1 MKHSLTTILKIILSI
16 SIAAI
21 VLISIGCSEKT
32 SSEDNSLQTIKDA
45 GKLVLGLDDTF
56 APMGFRD
63 GSGEIVGFD
72 IDLAKE
78 VASRMGVELEI
89 KPIDWSSSI
98 LSLNKGD
105 IDVLWN
111 GVTINES
118 RKEQINFSK
127 PYLNNRLIIV
137 KPKDRNDI
145 NSKEDLAGKV
155 LGVQVGSNDEALQ
168 SDPISKEAK
177 EIRKYDVNVNA
188 FLDLKAK
195 RIDAVIIDEVAA
207 QYYISEEK
215 VDFVVVENS
224 PLTEEFYGIGFRK
237 SDGELLAEVDR
248 ILDEMKAD
256 GKAAEISQ
264 KWFAKDIVLKEDK
277 IIKSKRNK
285 REAALKNAT
294 SLYL

>member
-1 MKHSLTTILKIILSI
+1 MKSILKTFFHVIMATIIMTVIIAISI
-16 SIAAI
+16 S
-21 VLISIGCSEKT
+21 CSKKDST
-32 SSEDNSLQTIKDA
+32 EDNSIQKVKDS
-45 GKLVLGLDDTF
+45 GKLILGLDDTF

-63 GSGEIVGFD
+63 DSEEIVGFD

-78 VASRMGVELEI
+78 VASRMGVKLEI

-111 GVTINES
+111 GLTINET

-127 PYLNNRLIIV
+127 PYLNNRLVIV
-137 KPKDRNDI
+137 KPKNRNDI
-145 NSKEDLAGKV
+145 NSKNDLAGKI

-188 FLDLKAK
+188 FLDLRAK

-207 QYYISEEK
+207 QYYISQEK

-224 PLTEEFYGIGFRK
+224 PLTEEFYGVGFRK
-237 SDGELLAEVDR
+237 TDSKLLAEVDR
-248 ILDEMKAD
+248 ILDEMKSD
-256 GKAAEISQ
+256 GKASEISQ
-264 KWFAKDIVLKEDK
+264 KWFAKDIVLK
-277 IIKSKRNK
+277 
-285 REAALKNAT
+285 
-294 SLYL
+294 

>member
-1 MKHSLTTILKIILSI
+1 MKSVLKIFKIILSI
-16 SIAAI
+16 STVAI
-21 VLISIGCSEKT
+21 ILISIGCSKKT
-32 SSEDNSLQTIKDA
+32 STEDNSLQKIKDA

-78 VASRMGVELEI
+78 VASRMRVELEI

-137 KPKDRNDI
+137 KPKDRSDI

-188 FLDLKAK
+188 FLDLRAK

-248 ILDEMKAD
+248 ILDEMKSD

-264 KWFAKDIVLKEDK
+264 KWFAKDIVLK
-277 IIKSKRNK
+277 
-285 REAALKNAT
+285 
-294 SLYL
+294 

>member
-1 MKHSLTTILKIILSI
+1 MKSVKIILSI
-16 SIAAI
+16 I
-21 VLISIGCSEKT
+21 ISMIIFIGCSEKK
-32 SSEDNSLQTIKDA
+32 SSVDNSLQKVKDA
-45 GKLVLGLDDTF
+45 KKLVLGLDDTF

-63 GSGEIVGFD
+63 NSGEIVGFD

-78 VASRMGVELEI
+78 VASRMGVALEI

-145 NSKEDLAGKV
+145 NSKEDLAGKI
-155 LGVQVGSNDEALQ
+155 LGVQVGSNDEAL
-168 SDPISKEAK
+168 SSISKEAK

-195 RIDAVIIDEVAA
+195 RIDVVIIDEVAA

-224 PLTEEFYGIGFRK
+224 PLTEEFYGVGFRK
-237 SDGELLAEVDR
+237 TDAKLLAEVDK

-256 GKAAEISQ
+256 GKASEISQ
-264 KWFAKDIVLKEDK
+264 KWFAKDIVLK
-277 IIKSKRNK
+277 
-285 REAALKNAT
+285 
-294 SLYL
+294 

>member
-1 MKHSLTTILKIILSI
+1 MKSKLTTISKSFKIILSI
-16 SIAAI
+16 SIAVI

-32 SSEDNSLQTIKDA
+32 STEDNSLQTIKGA

-127 PYLNNRLIIV
+127 PYLNNRLVIV
-137 KPKDRNDI
+137 KPKYRNDI

-188 FLDLKAK
+188 FLDLRAK

-237 SDGELLAEVDR
+237 SDAQLLAEVDR

-264 KWFAKDIVLKEDK
+264 KWFAKDIVLK
-277 IIKSKRNK
+277 
-285 REAALKNAT
+285 
-294 SLYL
+294 

>member
-1 MKHSLTTILKIILSI
+1 MEKMKSKLITISKTFKIILSI

-21 VLISIGCSEKT
+21 ILMSIGCSEK
-32 SSEDNSLQTIKDA
+32 SSGEDNSLQKVKDA

-63 GSGEIVGFD
+63 DSGEIVGFD

-168 SDPISKEAK
+168 SDSISKKAK

-188 FLDLKAK
+188 FLDLMAK

-237 SDGELLAEVDR
+237 TDSQLLSEVDK

-264 KWFAKDIVLKEDK
+264 KWFAKDIVLK
-277 IIKSKRNK
+277 
-285 REAALKNAT
+285 
-294 SLYL
+294 

>member
-1 MKHSLTTILKIILSI
+1 MEKMKSKLITISKTFKIILSI

-21 VLISIGCSEKT
+21 ILMSIGCSEK
-32 SSEDNSLQTIKDA
+32 SSGEDNSLQKVKDA

-63 GSGEIVGFD
+63 DSGEIVGFD

-168 SDPISKEAK
+168 SDSISKKAK

-188 FLDLKAK
+188 FLDLMAK

-237 SDGELLAEVDR
+237 TDGQLLTEVDK

-264 KWFAKDIVLKEDK
+264 KWFAKDIVLK
-277 IIKSKRNK
+277 
-285 REAALKNAT
+285 
-294 SLYL
+294 

>member
-1 MKHSLTTILKIILSI
+1 MKSKLITISKTFKIILSI

-21 VLISIGCSEKT
+21 ILIAVGCSEK
-32 SSEDNSLQTIKDA
+32 SSGEDNSLQKIKDA

-63 GSGEIVGFD
+63 DSGEIVGFD

-168 SDPISKEAK
+168 SDPISKKAK

-188 FLDLKAK
+188 FLDLMAK

-215 VDFVVVENS
+215 ADFVVVENS

-237 SDGELLAEVDR
+237 TDEQLLTEVDK

-264 KWFAKDIVLKEDK
+264 KWFAKDIVLK
-277 IIKSKRNK
+277 
-285 REAALKNAT
+285 
-294 SLYL
+294 

>member
-1 MKHSLTTILKIILSI
+1 MKSKLTTILKTFKIILSI
-16 SIAAI
+16 SIAVI

-32 SSEDNSLQTIKDA
+32 STEDNSLQTIKGA

-127 PYLNNRLIIV
+127 PYLNNRLVIV
-137 KPKDRNDI
+137 KPKYRNDI

-188 FLDLKAK
+188 FLDLIAK

-237 SDGELLAEVDR
+237 SDAQLLAEVDR

-264 KWFAKDIVLKEDK
+264 KWFAKDIVLK
-277 IIKSKRNK
+277 
-285 REAALKNAT
+285 
-294 SLYL
+294 

>member
-1 MKHSLTTILKIILSI
+1 MKSILKTFKIILSI
-16 SIAAI
+16 FMSAVI
-21 VLISIGCSEKT
+21 LMSFGCSGKNSAGT
-32 SSEDNSLQTIKDA
+32 EDNSLQKVKDA

-63 GSGEIVGFD
+63 ESGEIIGFD

-118 RKEQINFSK
+118 RKAQINFSK

-168 SDPISKEAK
+168 SDSISKEAK

-188 FLDLKAK
+188 FLDLRAK
-195 RIDAVIIDEVAA
+195 RIDVVIIDEVAA

-237 SDGELLAEVDR
+237 TDVELLDEVDR

-256 GKAAEISQ
+256 GKSAEISQ
-264 KWFAKDIVLKEDK
+264 KWFAKDIVLK
-277 IIKSKRNK
+277 
-285 REAALKNAT
+285 
-294 SLYL
+294 

>member
-1 MKHSLTTILKIILSI
+1 MKSKLTTILKTFKIILSI
-16 SIAAI
+16 SIAVI

-32 SSEDNSLQTIKDA
+32 STEDNSLQTIKGA

-127 PYLNNRLIIV
+127 PYLNNRLVIV
-137 KPKDRNDI
+137 KPKYRNDI

-237 SDGELLAEVDR
+237 SDAQLLAEVDR

-264 KWFAKDIVLKEDK
+264 KWFAKDIVLK
-277 IIKSKRNK
+277 
-285 REAALKNAT
+285 
-294 SLYL
+294 

>member
-1 MKHSLTTILKIILSI
+1 MKSILKTFKIILSVFM
-16 SIAAI
+16 SAI
-21 VLISIGCSEKT
+21 VLMSLGCSEKNSAGT
-32 SSEDNSLQTIKDA
+32 EENSLQKIKDA

-63 GSGEIVGFD
+63 ESGEIIGFD

-118 RKEQINFSK
+118 RKVQINFSK

-188 FLDLKAK
+188 FLDLRAK

-237 SDGELLAEVDR
+237 TDVELLAEVDR

-256 GKAAEISQ
+256 GKSAEISQ
-264 KWFAKDIVLKEDK
+264 KWFAKDIVLK
-277 IIKSKRNK
+277 
-285 REAALKNAT
+285 
-294 SLYL
+294 

>member
-1 MKHSLTTILKIILSI
+1 MKSILKTFFHVIMATIIMTVIIAISI
-16 SIAAI
+16 S
-21 VLISIGCSEKT
+21 CSKKDST
-32 SSEDNSLQTIKDA
+32 EDNSIQKVKDS
-45 GKLVLGLDDTF
+45 GKLILGLDDTF

-63 GSGEIVGFD
+63 DSEEIVGFD

-78 VASRMGVELEI
+78 VASRMGVKLEI

-111 GVTINES
+111 GLTINET

-127 PYLNNRLIIV
+127 PYLNNRLVIV
-137 KPKDRNDI
+137 KPKNRNDI
-145 NSKEDLAGKV
+145 NSKNDLAGKI

-188 FLDLKAK
+188 FLDLRAK

-207 QYYISEEK
+207 QYYISQEK

-224 PLTEEFYGIGFRK
+224 PLTEEFYGVGFRK
-237 SDGELLAEVDR
+237 TDSKLLAEVDR

-256 GKAAEISQ
+256 GKASEISQ
-264 KWFAKDIVLKEDK
+264 KWFAKDIVLK
-277 IIKSKRNK
+277 
-285 REAALKNAT
+285 
-294 SLYL
+294 

>member
-1 MKHSLTTILKIILSI
+1 MKSKLTTISKSFKIILSI
-16 SIAAI
+16 SIAVI

-32 SSEDNSLQTIKDA
+32 STEDNSLQTIKGA

-127 PYLNNRLIIV
+127 PYLNNRLVIV
-137 KPKDRNDI
+137 KPKYRNDI

-188 FLDLKAK
+188 FLDLIAK

-237 SDGELLAEVDR
+237 SDAQLLAEVDR

-264 KWFAKDIVLKEDK
+264 KWFAKDIVLK
-277 IIKSKRNK
+277 
-285 REAALKNAT
+285 
-294 SLYL
+294 

>member
-1 MKHSLTTILKIILSI
+1 MKSKLTTISKTFKIILSI
-16 SIAAI
+16 SIAVI

-32 SSEDNSLQTIKDA
+32 STEDNSLQTIKGA

-78 VASRMGVELEI
+78 VASRMGVEREI

-127 PYLNNRLIIV
+127 PYLNNRLVIV
-137 KPKDRNDI
+137 KPKYRNDI

-188 FLDLKAK
+188 FLDLRAK

-237 SDGELLAEVDR
+237 SDAQLLAEVDR

-264 KWFAKDIVLKEDK
+264 KWFAKDIVLK
-277 IIKSKRNK
+277 
-285 REAALKNAT
+285 
-294 SLYL
+294 

>member
-1 MKHSLTTILKIILSI
+1 MKSKLTTILKTFKIILSI
-16 SIAAI
+16 SIAVI

-32 SSEDNSLQTIKDA
+32 STEDNSLQTIKGA

-127 PYLNNRLIIV
+127 PYLNNRLVIV
-137 KPKDRNDI
+137 KPKYRNDI

-188 FLDLKAK
+188 FLDLRAK

-237 SDGELLAEVDR
+237 SDAQLLAEVDR

-264 KWFAKDIVLKEDK
+264 KWFAKDIVLK
-277 IIKSKRNK
+277 
-285 REAALKNAT
+285 
-294 SLYL
+294 

>member
-1 MKHSLTTILKIILSI
+1 MKSKLITISKTFKIILSI

-21 VLISIGCSEKT
+21 ILIAVGCSEK
-32 SSEDNSLQTIKDA
+32 SSGEDNSLQKIKDA

-63 GSGEIVGFD
+63 DSGEIVGFD

-168 SDPISKEAK
+168 SDPISKKAK

-188 FLDLKAK
+188 FLDLMAK
-195 RIDAVIIDEVAA
+195 RIDVVIIDEVAA

-215 VDFVVVENS
+215 ADFVVVENS

-237 SDGELLAEVDR
+237 TDSQLLSEVDK

-264 KWFAKDIVLKEDK
+264 KWFAKDIVLK
-277 IIKSKRNK
+277 
-285 REAALKNAT
+285 
-294 SLYL
+294 

>member
-1 MKHSLTTILKIILSI
+1 MKSIFKAIFSIVMSTIIMTTIIAI
-16 SIAAI
+16 S
-21 VLISIGCSEKT
+21 VGCSKKD
-32 SSEDNSLQTIKDA
+32 SSESNSIQKVKDS

-63 GSGEIVGFD
+63 NSGEIVGFD

-78 VASRMGVELEI
+78 VANRMGVELEI

-111 GVTINES
+111 GLTINET

-127 PYLNNRLIIV
+127 PYLNNRLVIV
-137 KPKDRNDI
+137 KPKGRNDI
-145 NSKEDLAGKV
+145 NSKEDLAGKI

-188 FLDLKAK
+188 FLDLRAK

-224 PLTEEFYGIGFRK
+224 PLTEEFYGVGFRK
-237 SDGELLAEVDR
+237 NATELLAEVDR

-256 GKAAEISQ
+256 GKASEISQ
-264 KWFAKDIVLKEDK
+264 KWFAKDIVLK
-277 IIKSKRNK
+277 
-285 REAALKNAT
+285 
-294 SLYL
+294 